1 MNFLGID
8 IGSSSVKV
16 AVIDGETGK
25 HLGKSQFPENELA
38 IISKEA
44 TWAEQD
50 PDTWWSSLLGALEGL
65 KQSVNLSNV
74 KAVGISYQMH
84 GMVAVDENQ
93 QVVRPSIIWCD
104 SRAVDIG
111 EKAFQGIGEDK
122 CLAQL
127 LNSPGN
133 FTASKLA
140 WVKENEP
147 EIYKKIKKVMLPGD
161 FIAMKL
167 SGEIN
172 TTQTGL
178 SEGIFWDFEKRSVS
192 KEIMKF
198 FEFPEDILPS
208 VVPTI
213 GQQAKVLP
221 DIARKLGIHEEA
233 RITYRAGDQ
242 PNNALSLNVFEPGEI
257 ATTAGTSAVIY
268 GVASENRFDKS
279 QRVNTFLHVNDSPD
293 QPRNGILLCV
303 NGSGIL
309 YNWIRKTFQVNG
321 KLAGYEVLNSL
332 AEKAPIGADGVHFF
346 PFGNGAERVLGN
358 KNLFAHLWNVNFN
371 LHDNTHVIRAAQEGI
386 VFAMNY
392 GLEVLKSMG
401 IPITVMKAG
410 AANLFQ
416 SELFRQAFVNTTGT
430 PLELFETD
438 GAEGAA
444 RAAGVGLDH
453 WTRQEAFGSL
463 KKIMSVEPETS
474 KKTQYQQAYAA
485 WKTNLDQLIN
495 LK

>member
-50 PDTWWSSLLGALEGL
+50 PDTWWSSLLGALENL